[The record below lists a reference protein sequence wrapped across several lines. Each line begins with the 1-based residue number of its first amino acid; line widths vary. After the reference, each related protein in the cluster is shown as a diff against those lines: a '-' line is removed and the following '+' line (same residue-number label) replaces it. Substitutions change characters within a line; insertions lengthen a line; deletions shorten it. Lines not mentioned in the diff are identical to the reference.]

1 MMASWCTVT
10 MVSLSLMERYYNM
23 KTVEQLVLD
32 GIAKAPDAFDYIY
45 EAIYG
50 THGDEIREFVDDLY
64 QGVMIDH
71 RLHPDDDFE
80 EIINFMLDDLIG
92 A

>member
-1 MMASWCTVT
+1 MKI
-10 MVSLSLMERYYNM
+10 
-23 KTVEQLVLD
+23 KTVEEQVLD

-45 EAIYG
+45 ECISG
-50 THGDEIREFVDDLY
+50 NHGGELFEYVNELY
-64 QGVMIDH
+64 TDVSIDH

-80 EIINFMLDDLIG
+80 DIINFMLDDLIG

>member
-1 MMASWCTVT
+1 
-10 MVSLSLMERYYNM
+10 M
-23 KTVEQLVLD
+23 KTVEQQILD
-32 GIAKAPDAFDYIY
+32 GIATAPDAFDYIY

-50 THGDEIREFVDDLY
+50 THGVEIREYVDDLY

-80 EIINFMLDDLIG
+80 EIINYILDDLEGKVI
-92 A
+92 